1 MLQSAIIVC
10 YYINVFYIYKWE
22 IFFCHYFRA
31 WHDLLCCFIL
41 RIFQVCEKNLMYFWN
56 IFVLSALSIKS
67 CLSLRA
73 HDFHIKI
80 RSCQTWSLNVT
91 CSYKNLAI
99 FPFLHNGGKK
109 SYLDNFHKISPT
121 LPNKV
126 ALKKIPFSSNYRSS
140 SYGFSLLKPLSIIWK
155 KKYVDIICRFGT
167 TLAWLACKNVVSQ
180 LLLHL
185 LEYCENWI
193 LDSSAQAEQ
202 NNLWIY

>member
-99 FPFLHNGGKK
+99 FPFLHNMGGKK
-109 SYLDNFHKISPT
+109 VIWTIFTKFHPRCQIRFRWPLT
-121 LPNKV
+121 LV
-126 ALKKIPFSSNYRSS
+126 RGQRFKKNPF
-140 SYGFSLLKPLSIIWK
+140 
-155 KKYVDIICRFGT
+155 
-167 TLAWLACKNVVSQ
+167 
-180 LLLHL
+180 
-185 LEYCENWI
+185 
-193 LDSSAQAEQ
+193 
-202 NNLWIY
+202 